1 MNTILMNMCM
11 IHDLSNNSV
20 LVLDKIKKEGWEG
33 LTFPGGHVEK
43 VESLDKS
50 CKREIKEETNLD
62 IEDLSLKGIIQWYRI
77 ESDERH
83 TGLLYYTNKFSG
95 ELIKNNKEGNLEWVE
110 LDEFLKMENKSDS
123 MDDIMKIYMGKVK
136 EIIYYFE
143 NGILK
148 NIDYFK

>member
-11 IHDLSNNSV
+11 IHDLSDNSV

-43 VESLDKS
+43 IESLEDS
-50 CKREIKEETNLD
+50 CKREIKEETNLN
-62 IEDLSLKGIIQWYRI
+62 IENLSLKGIIQWYKI

-95 ELIKNNKEGNLEWVE
+95 DLIENNIEGNLKWIK
-110 LDEFLKMENKSDS
+110 LDEFLKMEKKSDS
-123 MDDIMKIYMGKVK
+123 MYDIMKGYMG
-136 EIIYYFE
+136 E
-143 NGILK
+143 
-148 NIDYFK
+148 

>member
-62 IEDLSLKGIIQWYRI
+62 IEDLSLKGIIQWYKI